1 MGGGWNYSA
10 TSCILALDFQMSKPR
25 VLLIS
30 FQRLFGD
37 SVEALLRAEKEVE
50 LIGTWNVNDR
60 DICERLAEAR
70 PSAIVI
76 ANGNLQS
83 EAAAELTKDIIERYP
98 DAPVIRTTMNESV
111 FRVVSTHIL
120 PARGE
125 NLLDTI
131 RGCVSPAQE
140 MDTPNEK

>member
-1 MGGGWNYSA
+1 M
-10 TSCILALDFQMSKPR
+10 
-25 VLLIS
+25 
-30 FQRLFGD
+30 
-37 SVEALLRAEKEVE
+37 AEQAVS
-50 LIGTWNVNDR
+50 LTIPQTRHVGNR
-60 DICERLAEAR
+60 ERIWRRYKAR